1 MANRPTGVDEAIK
14 FIWNQPETIL
24 QSSEKQRLSAALA
37 KETDVVAKRYFF
49 APLPEQWV
57 GTLKELLAPTARLA
71 EALLGEGP
79 PSKKTKTGVAD
90 LDREEIAALINKKLP
105 TASSYSK
112 TTVGGWADS
121 KYKTI
126 RPCMNFHRQHTLQD
140 QRTTP
145 VALLDPILAQV
156 AEDCEVAAPTEGD
169 CNFTA
174 RVASAMSESFTKE
187 GERMDKFWELLEHE
201 YSVKFQRIEFGD
213 AKTDG
218 SLTHPKGGLVVNIEV
233 KNEVGSGGGAIHV
246 QNAAYAAKYAAGQ
259 AVVLRQVST
268 CPTLLIELAGPNMS
282 LSGAVFSN
290 VVVCDQLTP
299 MVSLL
304 WQPHS
309 PLMLQAARCFAALR
323 MALPRLL
330 AYYDSVQSQA
340 LRQQLDFPYPTSFIA
355 SDGGG
360 QAHLQYVQRLSGL
373 CFKGVIQPHGQSVFI
388 KFCRSYSFAAHQ
400 AMAAAGYAPAL
411 LGFEQ
416 LAQGWLLIVQQF
428 VDAVSWDEIV
438 DKPVES
444 LKAAVHALHAAGF
457 VHGDLRGC
465 NILVA
470 AGAVSLIDF
479 EWAGI
484 VGKATYPY
492 FMNHVDIQW
501 PDGASD
507 GRLVTESHDLWWL
520 SKLI

>member
-1 MANRPTGVDEAIK
+1 MSR
-14 FIWNQPETIL
+14 
-24 QSSEKQRLSAALA
+24 RLLRQFEAAL
-37 KETDVVAKRYFF
+37 TLVYSLPTTS
-49 APLPEQWV
+49 PLATYACVE
-57 GTLKELLAPTARLA
+57 
-71 EALLGEGP
+71 
-79 PSKKTKTGVAD
+79 D

-112 TTVGGWADS
+112 ASAGGWADS
-121 KYKTI
+121 RYKTLQ
-126 RPCMNFHRQHTLQD
+126 PYMNFHRQHTLQD
-140 QRTTP
+140 QRTIP

-156 AEDCEVAAPTEGD
+156 AEDCASAAPTEGD

-174 RVASAMSESFTKE
+174 RVASTMSENFTTE

-201 YSVKFQRIEFGD
+201 NGVKFQRIEFGD

-218 SLTHPKGGLVVNIEV
+218 SLTHPKGGLMVNIKV

-246 QNAAYAAKYAAGQ
+246 QNAVYAAKYAAGQ
-259 AVVLRQVST
+259 AGVLRQCST

-330 AYYDSVQSQA
+330 AYYDSVQSHG
-340 LRQQLDFPYPTSFIA
+340 LRQQLDFPYPTSFTA
-355 SDGGG
+355 SDGSG
-360 QAHLQYVQRLSGL
+360 QVHLQYVQRLSCL

-388 KFCRSYSFAAHQ
+388 KFCRSYSTAAHQ

-416 LAQGWLLIVQQF
+416 LVQGWWLIVQEF
-428 VDAVSWDEIV
+428 VDAVPWDEMV
-438 DKPVES
+438 DKPVEP

-470 AGAVSLIDF
+470 ASVVYLIDF
-479 EWAGI
+479 EWAGP
-484 VGKATYPY
+484 VGTATYPY
-492 FMNHVDIQW
+492 FMNHADIQW
-501 PDGASD
+501 PDGAGD
-507 GRLVTESHDLWWL
+507 GRLVTEFHDLWWL
-520 SKLI
+520 SNLI

>member
-1 MANRPTGVDEAIK
+1 M
-14 FIWNQPETIL
+14 
-24 QSSEKQRLSAALA
+24 SQRLLHPTAAAAAAAESAL
-37 KETDVVAKRYFF
+37 
-49 APLPEQWV
+49 
-57 GTLKELLAPTARLA
+57 TLVYRLLAVS
-71 EALLGEGP
+71 ALV
-79 PSKKTKTGVAD
+79 TYAGVAD
-90 LDREEIAALINKKLP
+90 LDREEIAAIINKKLP

-112 TTVGGWADS
+112 ATAGGWADS
-121 KYKTI
+121 RYKTLQ
-126 RPCMNFHRQHTLQD
+126 PCMNFHRQHTLQD

-145 VALLDPILAQV
+145 VALLDPILAQL

-169 CNFTA
+169 CNFTV
-174 RVASAMSESFTKE
+174 RVASAMSENFTKE
-187 GERMDKFWELLEHE
+187 AERMDKFWELLEYE
-201 YSVKFQRIEFGD
+201 YGVKFQRIEFGD

-218 SLTHPKGGLVVNIEV
+218 SLTHPKGGLMVNIEV
-233 KNEVGSGGGAIHV
+233 KNEVGSGGGAVHV

-259 AVVLRQVST
+259 AGVLRQFST

-309 PLMLQAARCFAALR
+309 PLMLQSARCFAALR

-330 AYYDSVQSQA
+330 AYYDSVQSQV
-340 LRQQLDFPYPTSFIA
+340 LRQQLDFPYPTSFTA
-355 SDGGG
+355 SHGSG
-360 QAHLQYVQRLSGL
+360 QVHFRYVQRLSCL

-388 KFCRSYSFAAHQ
+388 KFCRSYSTAAHQ
-400 AMAAAGYAPAL
+400 AMAAAGCAPAL

-416 LAQGWLLIVQQF
+416 LVQGWWLIVQEF
-428 VDAVSWDEIV
+428 VDAVPWDEVV
-438 DKPVES
+438 DKPVEP
-444 LKAAVHALHAAGF
+444 LKAAVRALHAAGF

-470 AGAVSLIDF
+470 ASAVYLIDF
-479 EWAGI
+479 EWAGL
-484 VGKATYPY
+484 VGTVTYPY
-492 FMNHVDIQW
+492 FMNHADIQW
-501 PDGASD
+501 PDGAGD

-520 SKLI
+520 SNLI

>member
-1 MANRPTGVDEAIK
+1 MRYCRSGGMPTLLPTTMESQLEAVRQDICSVKDKIMAIEQDLVIAKQSGNKGGEEEVNFLRGRLEKLDSQLVSLQEKENILLRGQASARP
-14 FIWNQPETIL
+14 
-24 QSSEKQRLSAALA
+24 
-37 KETDVVAKRYFF
+37 
-49 APLPEQWV
+49 
-57 GTLKELLAPTARLA
+57 A
-71 EALLGEGP
+71 EALLEEGP
-79 PSKKTKTGVAD
+79 PSKKAKTGVAD
-90 LDREEIAALINKKLP
+90 LDREEVAALINKKLLS
-105 TASSYSK
+105 ASSYSK
-112 TTVGGWADS
+112 TAVGGWADS
-121 KYKTI
+121 
-126 RPCMNFHRQHTLQD
+126 
-140 QRTTP
+140 
-145 VALLDPILAQV
+145 
-156 AEDCEVAAPTEGD
+156 
-169 CNFTA
+169 
-174 RVASAMSESFTKE
+174 
-187 GERMDKFWELLEHE
+187 
-201 YSVKFQRIEFGD
+201 SVKFQRIEFDD

-259 AVVLRQVST
+259 AVLLRQVST
-268 CPTLLIELAGPNMS
+268 CPTLLIELAGPNVS

-309 PLMLQAARCFAALR
+309 PLMLQAARCFAAVR

-330 AYYDSVQSQA
+330 AYYDSVQSQP
-340 LRQQLDFPYPTSFIA
+340 LRQQLDFPYPTSFLA
-355 SDGGG
+355 SGGGG
-360 QAHLQYVQRLSGL
+360 QAHFQYVQRLSGL
-373 CFKGVIQPHGQSVFI
+373 CFKGVIQPRGQSVFI

-400 AMAAAGYAPAL
+400 SMAAAGYAPAL

-428 VDAVSWDEIV
+428 VDAVSWDEIA

-507 GRLVTESHDLWWL
+507 GRLITESHDLWWL
-520 SKLI
+520 SSLI

>member
-1 MANRPTGVDEAIK
+1 MLHQFG
-14 FIWNQPETIL
+14 
-24 QSSEKQRLSAALA
+24 AALTV
-37 KETDVVAKRYFF
+37 KYS
-49 APLPEQWV
+49 
-57 GTLKELLAPTARLA
+57 LLAVSADNLA
-71 EALLGEGP
+71 AYSGVEG
-79 PSKKTKTGVAD
+79 

-112 TTVGGWADS
+112 PTAGGWADS
-121 KYKTI
+121 RYKALW
-126 RPCMNFHRQHTLQD
+126 PCMNFHRQHILQD
-140 QRTTP
+140 QRTAP
-145 VALLDPILAQV
+145 VVLLDPILAQV

-169 CNFTA
+169 CSFTA
-174 RVASAMSESFTKE
+174 RVASAMSENFTTE
-187 GERMDKFWELLEHE
+187 GKRIDKFWELLEDE
-201 YSVKFQRIEFGD
+201 NSVKFQRFLFGD
-213 AKTDG
+213 DKTDG
-218 SLTHPKGGLVVNIEV
+218 SLTHPKGGLMVNVEV

-259 AVVLRQVST
+259 AGVLRQYST

-282 LSGAVFSN
+282 FSGAVFSN
-290 VVVCDQLTP
+290 VVVFDQLTP

-330 AYYDSVQSQA
+330 AYYDSVQSQV
-340 LRQQLDFPYPTSFIA
+340 LRQQLDFPYPTNFTA
-355 SDGGG
+355 SDGSG
-360 QAHLQYVQRLSGL
+360 QVRFQYVQRLSCL

-388 KFCRSYSFAAHQ
+388 KFCRSYSTAVHQ

-416 LAQGWLLIVQQF
+416 LVHGWLLIVQEF
-428 VDAVSWDEIV
+428 VDAVSWDDTV
-438 DKPVES
+438 DTPVES
-444 LKAAVHALHAAGF
+444 LKEAVRALHAAGF

-470 AGAVSLIDF
+470 DNTVSLIDF
-479 EWAGI
+479 EWAGLA
-484 VGKATYPY
+484 GTATYPY
-492 FMNHVDIQW
+492 FMNRADIQW
-501 PDGASD
+501 PDGAGD
-507 GRLVTESHDLWWL
+507 GKLVTESHDLWWL

>member
-1 MANRPTGVDEAIK
+1 MLLRLRL
-14 FIWNQPETIL
+14 IL
-24 QSSEKQRLSAALA
+24 TLTVTDLRYSGRCMSQSCCSNLSLLSLAGISALVSSA
-37 KETDVVAKRYFF
+37 
-49 APLPEQWV
+49 
-57 GTLKELLAPTARLA
+57 
-71 EALLGEGP
+71 
-79 PSKKTKTGVAD
+79 GVAD
-90 LDREEIAALINKKLP
+90 LDREEIAAVINKKLP

-112 TTVGGWADS
+112 ATAGGWADS
-121 KYKTI
+121 RHKTLHKY
-126 RPCMNFHRQHTLQD
+126 MNFHRQHAPQD

-169 CNFTA
+169 CNFTV
-174 RVASAMSESFTKE
+174 RVTSAMSENFTTE
-187 GERMDKFWELLEHE
+187 SERMDTFWKLLEHE
-201 YSVKFQRIEFGD
+201 YGVKFQRIEFGD

-218 SLTHPKGGLVVNIEV
+218 SLTHPKGGLMVNIEV
-233 KNEVGSGGGAIHV
+233 KNEVGSGGGAVHV

-259 AVVLRQVST
+259 AEVLRQFST

-304 WQPHS
+304 WLPHS
-309 PLMLQAARCFAALR
+309 PLMLQSARCFAALR

-330 AYYDSVQSQA
+330 AYYDRVQSQV
-340 LRQQLDFPYPTSFIA
+340 LSQQLDFPYPTTFTA
-355 SDGGG
+355 SHASG
-360 QAHLQYVQRLSGL
+360 QVHFRYVQRLSCL

-388 KFCRSYSFAAHQ
+388 KFCRSYSTAAHQ
-400 AMAAAGYAPAL
+400 AMAAVGYAPAL

-416 LAQGWLLIVQQF
+416 LVQGWWLIVQEF
-428 VDAVSWDEIV
+428 VDAVPWDEVV
-438 DKPVES
+438 DKPVEP

-470 AGAVSLIDF
+470 ASAVYLIDF
-479 EWAGI
+479 EWAGL
-484 VGKATYPY
+484 VGTVTYPY
-492 FMNHVDIQW
+492 FMNHADIQW
-501 PDGASD
+501 PADAGD
-507 GRLVTESHDLWWL
+507 GRLVTVFHDLWWL
-520 SKLI
+520 SNLI